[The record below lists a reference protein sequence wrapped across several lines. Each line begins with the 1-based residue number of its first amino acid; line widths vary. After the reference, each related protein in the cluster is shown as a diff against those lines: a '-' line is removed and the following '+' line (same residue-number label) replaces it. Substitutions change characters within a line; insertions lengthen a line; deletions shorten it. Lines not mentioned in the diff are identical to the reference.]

1 MHPTPSSQ
9 SFVLSVDTGPGSDE
23 DFRGPRG
30 RRTEGLGRLLRMRSR
45 HYLLA
50 ALVLAAA
57 AMIPTP
63 AAASTSATTIASGL
77 DSPRGVAFF
86 HGKLF
91 VAEAGPAGPPCR
103 PPPPDTTCILAPT
116 SPGTQ
121 V

>member
-1 MHPTPSSQ
+1 MHPTRSSQ
-9 SFVLSVDTGPGSDE
+9 SFPLSVDMGPGSDE
-23 DFRGPRG
+23 DFRGPRR

-63 AAASTSATTIASGL
+63 AAASTSVTTIASGL

-86 HGKLF
+86 HGKLY
-91 VAEAGPAGPPCR
+91 VAEAGHGGPLCDR
-103 PPPPDTTCILAPT
+103 PRPDTTNRTRP
-116 SPGTQ
+116 S
-121 V
+121 